1 MSRAVVDLVLLSA
14 AIAVSVPIAVF
25 LLECLASLWPPRSPA
40 PGAAKGGRIAVVIPA
55 HNEEAAIAETIRS
68 IRSQVEPDDSVL
80 VVADN
85 CSDATAERARE
96 AGAEVL

>member
-40 PGAAKGGRIAVVIPA
+40 PGADRSSAALVAPGMAVPLRNHLYA
-55 HNEEAAIAETIRS
+55 
-68 IRSQVEPDDSVL
+68 
-80 VVADN
+80 
-85 CSDATAERARE
+85 
-96 AGAEVL
+96 